1 MMDAGNVVNNILRET
16 REKRSLTQNK
26 QGKNKH
32 ITFNVSLFVF
42 FKEDGQMKEILLLT
56 ATNGF

>member
-16 REKRSLTQNK
+16 REKPSLTQNK

-32 ITFNVSLFVF
+32 ITFNVNLLV
-42 FKEDGQMKEILLLT
+42 FKEDGQM
-56 ATNGF
+56 